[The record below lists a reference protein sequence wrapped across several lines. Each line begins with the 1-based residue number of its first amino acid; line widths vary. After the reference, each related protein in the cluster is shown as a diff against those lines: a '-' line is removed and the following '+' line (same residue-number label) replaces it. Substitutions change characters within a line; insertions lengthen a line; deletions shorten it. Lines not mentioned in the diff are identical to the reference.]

1 MHVTFEQALMYYE
14 RTGNSKAAN
23 YVRERIEQA
32 RANALF
38 LKQTRGQKKSVVEEA
53 REALKRFLAGEIG
66 KEDFERQIMA
76 LKKDKVVEN
85 SGKKYQD

>member
-1 MHVTFEQALMYYE
+1 MYYE

-23 YVRERIEQA
+23 HIRERIEQA

-53 REALKRFLAGEIG
+53 REALKRFLAGEMS
-66 KEDFERQIMA
+66 KEDFERKMNELRGVKSARQ
-76 LKKDKVVEN
+76 N
-85 SGKKYQD
+85 